1 MEVFHQGMELLVW
14 NYKGP
19 GGVGE
24 VPEEAADLNDIPER
38 LLANLVTTGA
48 YNSRAD
54 GRMFYLVRP

>member
-1 MEVFHQGMELLVW
+1 MELLVW
-14 NYKGP
+14 NYKDP